1 MVSLNLCDMIHSL
14 KLTPKIS
21 MRPQQALCIRQSL
34 KDKSRLPL
42 FLGVQVRRT
51 CSSGYSQAASNKR
64 CPSLKNRKTMGI
76 VTSDCPSPDIANNRL
91 DSAELSLLLSE
102 KLSLSVHGPFYNV
115 KRYVLLIYCLKLLI
129 LVDHLFFTHFQEIII
144 I

>member
-102 KLSLSVHGPFYNV
+102 KLSLSVHGPFYTV
-115 KRYVLLIYCLKLLI
+115 KRCLKLLI